1 MTLKE
6 LIDRYVDLRGLK
18 GRTAELYGYTVDRL
32 REFLGEEPQIHH
44 LDDLTIARYLKW
56 RAVTKHWGRVPKPA
70 TVQKDKVMLAAV
82 WTYAAKKRL
91 VEQFPELPRI
101 RVPKRLPVGKA
112 YRSEE
117 VATLIRRAKRRIGK
131 VGGKPAAWWWS
142 TLIYTAYCTGER
154 CAALLA
160 LRWGQVDVDAC
171 RVVFLGETRKGSTRD
186 IEREITPELAAL
198 MRPQVGKPDELV
210 WHWDRKEKSLWTS
223 LKLLCKQ
230 AGVPYHGFHGFRRTA
245 ASYAALAGGRAAA
258 TLLLDHAD
266 PHLQRVYVDP
276 TICPTERTS
285 VSVLPALDLSDD
297 PPGRPAA

>member
-6 LIDRYVDLRGLK
+6 LVDRYVTLRGLK
-18 GRTAELYGYTVDRL
+18 DRTAELYKFIVDRL
-32 REFLGEEPQIHH
+32 REFLGTEPMVEH
-44 LDDLTIARYLKW
+44 LDDMTIAKYLKW
-56 RAVTKHWGRVPKPA
+56 RSETVHHGRIPKPA
-70 TVQKDKVMLAAV
+70 TVQKDKVMIQAV

-91 VEQFPELPRI
+91 VDQFPELPRI
-101 RVPKRLPVGKA
+101 KVPKRLPVNKA
-112 YRSEE
+112 YKSEE
-117 VATLIRRAKRRIGK
+117 VATLIRRAKRRHGR

-160 LRWGQVDVDAC
+160 LRWGQVDLDNC
-171 RVVFLGETRKGSTRD
+171 RVVFLGETRKGATRD
-186 IEREITPELAAL
+186 IEREITPGLAAL
-198 MRPQVGKPDELV
+198 LRPQKGKPDDLV
-210 WHWDRKEKSLWTS
+210 WEWDRLPKSLWTS
-223 LKLLCKQ
+223 LKLLCRL
-230 AGVPYHGFHGFRRTA
+230 ADVPYRGFHGFRRTA

-266 PHLQRVYVDP
+266 PALQRVYVDP

-285 VSVLPALDLSDD
+285 VSVLPPLNLDDE

>member
-1 MTLKE
+1 MTLQE
-6 LIDRYVDLRGLK
+6 LCDRYVDLRGLK
-18 GRTAELYGYTVDRL
+18 GRTASLYEMTVDRL
-32 REFLGEEPQIHH
+32 REFLGTEPQVEH

-56 RAVTKHWGRVPKPA
+56 RGVTKHHGRIPKPA

-91 VEQFPELPRI
+91 VEQFPELPKI

-112 YRSEE
+112 YRAEE
-117 VATLIRRAKRRIGK
+117 VAALIRRAKRRVGT
-131 VGGKPAAWWWS
+131 VGGKPAAWWWP

-154 CAALLA
+154 CSALLS
-160 LRWGQVDVDAC
+160 LRWGQVDLDNC
-171 RVVFLGETRKGSTRD
+171 RVVFLGETRKGATRD
-186 IEREITPELAAL
+186 IEREITADLAAL
-198 MRPQVGKPDELV
+198 MRPQQGPPDQLV
-210 WHWDRKEKSLWTS
+210 WHWDRRPTSIWTS

-230 AGVPYHGFHGFRRTA
+230 ANVPYRGFHGLRRTA

-266 PHLQRVYVDP
+266 PQMQRVYVDP

-285 VSVLPALDLSDD
+285 VSVLPALNIDEE
-297 PPGRPAA
+297 PPATPAA